1 MRQREKYLA
10 AILAASLF
18 LTSCGGAAGQSGP
31 ELQEPVSRNSTYQP
45 VEVGSIGQTEAL
57 MATVMPKEYAHF
69 YKSDVIIEEILVEV
83 GTYVKKGDILARA
96 DTREARSQK
105 EELEEELAQE
115 KRSFSLKEKIGD
127 EKLKEVRA
135 AGGKSAR
142 KEAALLKED
151 ARYERQLYE
160 QRVSDLRKAIK
171 AEEKKISQGLLR
183 ARHAGYVSF
192 RKNLAKGVSAS
203 SDENIVVV
211 ADRKD
216 LYLEL
221 VGKTTGDYKYKKY
234 KIKYIYSKGKRYSV
248 KEIPYRQSEMALAER
263 TEQYPAARLTCPA
276 GTDLSAGDTCL
287 VYFRKKEEQKV
298 LVVSNDCLH
307 TQGGE
312 YFVYVRNDKGEEE
325 KRIVKVGSKDDYRT
339 EIRSGL
345 EKGELVSY
353 SSSAALPVNYNTQT
367 VKRSD
372 FEIRSKTGSCQS
384 ADASPYVQLAKK
396 EGLIVKS
403 AVSDGDKVKKGDLIC
418 VVDTGVTKAS
428 LTELSLQIQKEK
440 DSFRETMK
448 GLKGKYEKELAEY
461 THNCTM
467 KQLQKQY
474 AEASEGNDGTGKVK
488 IYAEDSGTAAAC
500 QITTG
505 EQISVGTPLL
515 VIQRNDKMRLL
526 VFQIPPEAGK
536 MSELEARLG
545 DMKKQLANTGEAI
558 TFTLKGK
565 KYKGICTGYAVYGDP
580 SSSVRIPDRTYVATE
595 GGKSYFSS
603 NQPSG
608 FKHPG
613 YYVELENKGVLKKL
627 SDIPEVTYA
636 WVSLKDVLTV
646 PAEWVHEDNSAG
658 EESSYYVWRV
668 AEGELVRQY
677 VTLATELNDGADQVI
692 YSGLEAGDIIAG

>member
-10 AILAASLF
+10 AILAVSLF

-45 VEVGSIGQTEAL
+45 VETGSIGQTEAL

-69 YKSDVIIEEILVEV
+69 YKSDVIIEEIAVEV
-83 GTYVKKGDILARA
+83 GAYVKKGDILARA
-96 DTREARSQK
+96 DTREARLQK
-105 EELEEELAQE
+105 EELEGELAQE
-115 KRSFSLKEKIGD
+115 KKTFSLKEKISG
-127 EKLKEVRA
+127 EKLKEVRE
-135 AGGKSAR
+135 AGGRSVR
-142 KEAALLKED
+142 KETALLKED

-160 QRVSDLRKAIK
+160 QRVSDLGKAIK

-183 ARHAGYVSF
+183 ARHAGYVTF
-192 RKNLAKGVSAS
+192 RKNLAQGVAAT
-203 SDENIVVV
+203 SDENIIVV

-216 LYLEL
+216 LYLEPAGQR
-221 VGKTTGDYKYKKY
+221 VGDFKYKKY
-234 KIKYIYSKGKRYSV
+234 KVKYIYSNGKRYSV

-263 TEQYPAARLTCPA
+263 TGQYPAVRLTCPA
-276 GTDLSAGDTCL
+276 GAGLSAGDTCL

-307 TQGGE
+307 TQGEE
-312 YFVYVRNDKGEEE
+312 YFVYVKNERGEEE
-325 KRIVKVGSKDDYRT
+325 KRIVTVGSKDDYRT

-345 EKGELVSY
+345 KKGELVSY

-367 VKRSD
+367 VTWSD
-372 FEIRSKTGSCQS
+372 FEIRSKTGSCRS

-396 EGLIVKS
+396 EGLIVKG

-474 AEASEGNDGTGKVK
+474 EEANEGNDGTGKVK
-488 IYAEDSGTAAAC
+488 IYAEYSGTVAAC
-500 QITTG
+500 QIATG

-515 VIQRNDKMRLL
+515 VIQRNNKMRLL
-526 VFQIPPEAGK
+526 VFQIPPGSGK
-536 MSELEARLG
+536 MSELEMRLG
-545 DMKKQLANTGEAI
+545 DMKKRLANTGETI
-558 TFTLKGK
+558 TFMLKGK
-565 KYKGICTGYAVYGDP
+565 KYKGTCTGYAVYGE
-580 SSSVRIPDRTYVATE
+580 SSVRIPDRRYMTTE

-608 FKHPG
+608 FKYPG
-613 YYVELENKGVLKKL
+613 YYAELENEEVLKKL

-646 PAEWVHEDNSAG
+646 PAEWVHEDNRAG

-677 VTLATELNDGADQVI
+677 VTLATELNDGTDQVI